1 MDHSLLIDTIL
12 KNKAKL
18 TGSYIREWIGN
29 GKPMDNGWNDIDII
43 CPKDKE
49 AIIAREVLN
58 KFPNIKLDFRAG
70 STPFYSSK
78 YSANLFRYDG
88 EFKIM
93 PPYGKYQEEFLSLTK
108 NKICKFLN
116 ANPVGR
122 RLDLEKKLIS
132 NGWKLVILNKTF
144 DLNNYELFV

>member
-29 GKPMDNGWNDIDII
+29 GKPMDNGWDDIDII
-43 CPKDKE
+43 CDKDKE
-49 AIIAREVLN
+49 GFLISELYILFPKI
-58 KFPNIKLDFRAG
+58 KFDFRAG
-70 STPFYSSK
+70 TTPNYSSK

-93 PPYGKYQEEFLSLTK
+93 PPYEKYQDEFLELTRS
-108 NKICKFLN
+108 KICKFLN
-116 ANPVGR
+116 NDPLGR

-132 NGWKLVILNKTF
+132 NGWKLIILNKTY
-144 DLNNYELFV
+144 DLNNYKFFV

>member
-1 MDHSLLIDTIL
+1 MNHSLFIECIIQ
-12 KNKAKL
+12 NEGKL
-18 TGSYIREWIGN
+18 TGSYVREWIGN
-29 GKPMDNGWNDIDII
+29 GKPMDHGWNDIDII
-43 CPKDKE
+43 CPKNKE
-49 AIIAREVLN
+49 VIIKEDILN
-58 KFPNIKLDFRAG
+58 KFPNLKLDFRPG
-70 STPFYSSK
+70 MTPFYSSK

-93 PPYGKYQEEFLSLTK
+93 PPYEKYQEEFLKLTK

-116 ANPVGR
+116 ANHVGR

-144 DLNNYELFV
+144 DLNNYQFI